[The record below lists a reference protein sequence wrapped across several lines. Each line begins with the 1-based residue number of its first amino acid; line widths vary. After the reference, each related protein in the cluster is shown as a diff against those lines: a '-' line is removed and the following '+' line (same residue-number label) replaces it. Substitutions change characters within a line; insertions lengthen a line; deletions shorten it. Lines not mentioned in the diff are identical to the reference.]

1 MPEGLELEKSL
12 GGVASALNIS
22 LSQGEYLELCR
33 GFKESSDGY
42 WSLGERQIFVAH
54 GKKYFIKGK
63 RAFWEKELVLEKIGT
78 EIRIKNFGS

>member
-12 GGVASALNIS
+12 GGVVAALNIS

-33 GFKESSDGY
+33 GFKQSSDGY
-42 WSLGERQIFVAH
+42 WSFGERQIFVAH

-63 RAFWEKELVLEKIGT
+63 KAFWEKELVLEEKVT
-78 EIRIKNFGS
+78 EI

>member
-12 GGVASALNIS
+12 GGVVAALNIN

-33 GFKESSDGY
+33 GLKESSDGY
-42 WSLGERQIFVAH
+42 WSFGDWQIFVAH

-63 RAFWEKELVLEKIGT
+63 RSFGEKELVLEKKVT
-78 EIRIKNFGS
+78 EI

>member
-12 GGVASALNIS
+12 GGVASALDIN

-42 WSLGERQIFVAH
+42 WSLGEWQIFVSH

-63 RAFWEKELVLEKIGT
+63 RAFLEKELVLEKKVT
-78 EIRIKNFGS
+78 EI

>member
-12 GGVASALNIS
+12 GGVVAALNIS

-42 WSLGERQIFVAH
+42 WSLGEWQIFVAH
-54 GKKYFIKGK
+54 GKKYFIKAK
-63 RAFWEKELVLEKIGT
+63 KAFWEKELVLEKRVT
-78 EIRIKNFGS
+78 EI

>member
-12 GGVASALNIS
+12 GGVVAALDIS
-22 LSQGEYLELCR
+22 LSQGEYLGLCR

-42 WSLGERQIFVAH
+42 WSFGERQIFVAH

-63 RAFWEKELVLEKIGT
+63 KAIWEKELVLEKKVT
-78 EIRIKNFGS
+78 ES